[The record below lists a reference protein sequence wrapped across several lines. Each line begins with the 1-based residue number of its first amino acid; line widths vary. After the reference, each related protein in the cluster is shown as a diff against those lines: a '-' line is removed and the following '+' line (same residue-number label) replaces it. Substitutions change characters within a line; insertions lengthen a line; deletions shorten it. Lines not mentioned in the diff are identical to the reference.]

1 MFDLI
6 FVVLILLLA
15 STLRVVVFGNL
26 GLVGTMLRL
35 LVGLIDVCL
44 VLRFG

>member
-35 LVGLIDVCL
+35 LVDLIGVCL

>member
-26 GLVGTMLRL
+26 GLVGTVLRL
-35 LVGLIDVCL
+35 LVGLIGVCL